1 MKDLNGCFKRESE
14 RDDCLDMNNCNNR
27 KASFVF
33 NIKVVAMIKSFYFRD
48 IVDTSKLLNKRK
60 C

>member
-1 MKDLNGCFKRESE
+1 MAVSREIERERE

-33 NIKVVAMIKSFYFRD
+33 NIKVVAMIKSFYFCELS
-48 IVDTSKLLNKRK
+48 TLPN
-60 C
+60 